1 MTGMSATEVRSRLD
15 HPVVDIDGHTVEFF
29 PALAGE
35 LVKEGVRLDGE
46 SMLRRTSGTF
56 GPIVD
61 WYGLSPE
68 ERADRRVA
76 RGPWGNGGME
86 LAVDRATAM
95 LPRLLHE
102 RLPELGIDLSVI
114 YPSFGLLFGHFDDE
128 RDRRGAC
135 RALNRFNAG
144 VFAEFSDRLLPVAE
158 IPMHTPAEAVDEL
171 EHAASLGFRAVVMA
185 GFVQRPIA
193 AAAAV
198 DPQLAQYAVWTDTFG
213 LDSAYDYDPVWQK
226 CRELGIAPA
235 FHSSAMGWQNRA
247 SISSYVYN
255 HVGMLGESHHA
266 LAKSLFLGGVTRRF
280 PDLNFG
286 FLEGGVAWAASLY
299 ADLIGHCEK
308 RSGAAM
314 RRLDPD
320 ERRLGRVRRPL
331 REVRRRLGGDGA
343 RSPPRT
349 PNRTSRCSTSSPPCG
364 IERAEDIRELFVG
377 AVLLRLRGRR
387 PDDRHRVQHQGQPVR
402 RPLQRDVRI
411 RHLALGRPGHGRR
424 ARRGV
429 RDGRARPRSPTPTS
443 ATSCSPTRCA
453 STRAATPSSSPAP
466 SSRTPSPRI
475 LQS

>member
-1 MTGMSATEVRSRLD
+1 MTGLSATEVRSKLD
-15 HPVVDIDGHTVEFF
+15 HPVIDIDGHTVEFF
-29 PALAGE
+29 PALGGE

-56 GPIVD
+56 GPIAD
-61 WYGLSPE
+61 WYSLTPE
-68 ERADRRVA
+68 QRADGRVA

-102 RLPELGIDLSVI
+102 RLPELGIDVSVI

-135 RALNRFNAG
+135 RALNRFNAD
-144 VFAEFSDRLLPVAE
+144 VFAEFADRLLPVAE

-198 DPQLAQYAVWTDTFG
+198 DPDLAQYAVWTDTFG

-255 HVGMLGESHHA
+255 HVGLLG
-266 LAKSLFLGGVTRRF
+266 
-280 PDLNFG
+280 
-286 FLEGGVAWAASLY
+286 GGVAWAVSLY
-299 ADLIGHCEK
+299 ADRIGHWEK
-308 RSGAAM
+308 RSGEAM

-320 ERRLGRVRRPL
+320 HVDWE
-331 REVRRRLGGDGA
+331 EFA
-343 RSPPRT
+343 
-349 PNRTSRCSTSSPPCG
+349 
-364 IERAEDIRELFVG
+364 ELF
-377 AVLLRLRGRR
+377 
-387 PDDRHRVQHQGQPVR
+387 
-402 RPLQRDVRI
+402 
-411 RHLALGRPGHGRR
+411 
-424 ARRGV
+424 AR
-429 RDGRARPRSPTPTS
+429 
-443 ATSCSPTRCA
+443 
-453 STRAATPSSSPAP
+453 
-466 SSRTPSPRI
+466 
-475 LQS
+475 